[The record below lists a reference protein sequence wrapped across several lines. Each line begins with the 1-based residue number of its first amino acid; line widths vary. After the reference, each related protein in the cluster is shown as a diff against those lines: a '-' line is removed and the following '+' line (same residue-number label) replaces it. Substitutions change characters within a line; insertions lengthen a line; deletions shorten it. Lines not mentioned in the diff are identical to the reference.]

1 MKNKK
6 VFGILAL
13 VLALLPIVAMFFIND
28 LSILKTFIVVS
39 ILLEIA
45 AVVCGFIGKKEAKG
59 LSIAGIVIGIIGTI
73 LLCFALIG
81 FSAFESATDCV
92 VKGDGIAV
100 CNYMG
105 QEIEV
110 PVEMLSEDQMKKEE

>member
-73 LLCFALIG
+73 LLCFALILC
-81 FSAFESATDCV
+81 FHEDMT
-92 VKGDGIAV
+92 
-100 CNYMG
+100 NL
-105 QEIEV
+105 
-110 PVEMLSEDQMKKEE
+110 VECLKQKR